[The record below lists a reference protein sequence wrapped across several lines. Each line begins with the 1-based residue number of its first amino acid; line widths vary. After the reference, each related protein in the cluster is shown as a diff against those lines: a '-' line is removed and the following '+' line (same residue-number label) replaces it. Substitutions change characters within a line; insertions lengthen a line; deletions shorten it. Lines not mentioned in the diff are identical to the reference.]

1 MNVKDGLYGAFIGAT
16 VSAILWFLNYFL
28 LENPKI
34 NLEYNRLEL
43 EKSRAQL
50 DRIRENYE
58 KINREMKLIQYC
70 IALVKI
76 EDLRCYEI
84 NKKSNNEY
92 SIWYECNFLNKSIRV
107 VSTKLVRGDFSLELF
122 NGGKFHTYAQND
134 RYLSVDNIQNATNI
148 GPGGSG
154 IIRFK
159 LSSNDV
165 KYSIQGFLLERQ
177 ITVQIPFVLDENFT
191 GQLISNYPNITEQIK
206 RDSSLSI
213 SLKL

>member
-1 MNVKDGLYGAFIGAT
+1 MNVKDGLYGAFIAAM
-16 VSAILWFLNYFL
+16 VSIILWFLNYYFL
-28 LENPKI
+28 EDPKI
-34 NLEYNRLEL
+34 KLEHNRLEL
-43 EKSRAQL
+43 EKNRAEL
-50 DRIRENYE
+50 DRIREDYD
-58 KINREMKLIQYC
+58 KINREMKLIQDG

-107 VSTKLVRGDFSLELF
+107 VSTKLAKENFSLELF
-122 NGGKFHTYAQND
+122 NDGNFQTYEQND

-177 ITVQIPFVLDENFT
+177 ITVQIPFILDENFT